1 MRLATTFL
9 ILTFLII
16 GCKKDESSP
25 IENGPAINIIS
36 PTSQDMPTTGSIVE
50 INAAITDDDEVHDV
64 TINITSDY
72 STDPASIEII
82 FDHIHNSVFNV
93 DTSFIADI
101 PSGSMAN
108 YTIQISAEDM
118 SGNSNSE
125 SVTFYYNKIMSALIF
140 HKNPIGV
147 DPIPKSIC
155 SVSKTTLRSNFLLQD
170 VNDDRQFIPE
180 FHNSIQ
186 CSINYCRFFLMD
198 C

>member
-25 IENGPAINIIS
+25 IENRPAINIIS

-125 SVTFYYNKIMSALIF
+125 SVTF
-140 HKNPIGV
+140 HV
-147 DPIPKSIC
+147 
-155 SVSKTTLRSNFLLQD
+155 
-170 VNDDRQFIPE
+170 
-180 FHNSIQ
+180 
-186 CSINYCRFFLMD
+186 MD
-198 C
+198 

>member
-16 GCKKDESSP
+16 GCKKEESSP
-25 IENGPAINIIS
+25 EESSLTENGPTINIIS
-36 PTSQDMPTTGSIVE
+36 PTSQDMPATGSIVE

-72 STDPASIEII
+72 STDPESIEII
-82 FDHIHNSVFNV
+82 FDHIHNTVFNV

-125 SVTFYYNKIMSALIF
+125 SVTF
-140 HKNPIGV
+140 HV
-147 DPIPKSIC
+147 
-155 SVSKTTLRSNFLLQD
+155 
-170 VNDDRQFIPE
+170 
-180 FHNSIQ
+180 
-186 CSINYCRFFLMD
+186 MD
-198 C
+198 